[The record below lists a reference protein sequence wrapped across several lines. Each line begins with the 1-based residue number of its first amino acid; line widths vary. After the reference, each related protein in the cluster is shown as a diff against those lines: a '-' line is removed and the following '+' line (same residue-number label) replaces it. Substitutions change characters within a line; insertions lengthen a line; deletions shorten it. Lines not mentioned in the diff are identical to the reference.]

1 MNKSKTGHTV
11 SAGAGARL
19 VIRGGNLTNGANVS
33 PAYVNANNGLSNTN
47 TNNGSRLAEWSFHAV
62 LLCTRQIVNVMFF
75 NPTNLHLGHRREM
88 ASNLDWISFFL
99 DFFHYLKKK
108 SLNKNN

>member
-19 VIRGGNLTNGANVS
+19 VLRGGNLTNGANVS
-33 PAYVNANNGLSNTN
+33 PAYVNANNTLSNTN

-62 LLCTRQIVNVMFF
+62 LLCTRKTVNCPANIGFSTPLERAWH
-75 NPTNLHLGHRREM
+75 NHARR
-88 ASNLDWISFFL
+88 AAA
-99 DFFHYLKKK
+99 
-108 SLNKNN
+108 